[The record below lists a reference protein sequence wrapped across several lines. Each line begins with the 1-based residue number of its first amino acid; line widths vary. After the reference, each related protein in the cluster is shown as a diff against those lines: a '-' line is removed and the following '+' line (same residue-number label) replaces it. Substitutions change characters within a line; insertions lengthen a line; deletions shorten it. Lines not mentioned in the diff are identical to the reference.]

1 MTEYERIMNI
11 LQEAHDAELMTAK
24 VTDQL
29 MKKTWNPIRRIKM
42 LVSRRRFMDH
52 CVGISLAMLRI
63 KREIES

>member
-1 MTEYERIMNI
+1 MTDYERIINI

-29 MKKTWNPIRRIKM
+29 MKKTWNPIKRISM
-42 LVSRRRFMDH
+42 WASRRRFMDH

-63 KREIES
+63 KREMEA